1 MTHMRSIII
10 TWRQQKT
17 QTKPHFTFRV
27 VGLYL
32 LPDLQRS
39 LAERF
44 GLLVFAPLP
53 VQNGQVVEGG
63 GHSWVILPQSLLSD
77 GQRVIQKVSCFFVLV
92 LVPGGPNTKTTLC
105 LRGFFVFFSQL

>member
-105 LRGFFVFFSQL
+105 LRGFFFFFSQL